1 MKESTDRGSSRDRR
15 KLKRMVKRIP
25 AAFEADDLRGRGY
38 LKNVSKGGLFLRTEV
53 LPVAGT
59 GVRVLFHNRDGSKI
73 EVQGKVAWN
82 TSQLDA
88 ADRGETRPG
97 FGMIFDTTD
106 NAYREFLEQLMLY

>member
-1 MKESTDRGSSRDRR
+1 MKESTDRGSGRDRR
-15 KLKRMVKRIP
+15 KLKRLVKRIP
-25 AAFEADDLRGRGY
+25 VAFDAADLRGRGHI
-38 LKNVSKGGLFLRTEV
+38 KNVSKGGLFLRTEV

-59 GVRVLFHNRDGSKI
+59 GVRMLFHNRDGSKI
-73 EVQGKVAWN
+73 EVHGKVAWN

-88 ADRGETRPG
+88 AERDQTRPG